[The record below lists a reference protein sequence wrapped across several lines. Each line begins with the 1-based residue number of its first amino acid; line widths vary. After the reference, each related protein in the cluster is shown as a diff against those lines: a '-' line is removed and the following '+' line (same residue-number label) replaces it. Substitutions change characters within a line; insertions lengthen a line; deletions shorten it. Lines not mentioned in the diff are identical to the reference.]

1 MKTLGVQILLRDD
14 RSSTLIL
21 EPDNTGVRKL
31 FAITQTNPPGYIF
44 TKEDFFMNNFFAT
57 PEGGWGDGSV
67 HLTTVGIAI
76 VIAVIALLLIVAA
89 IVRHK
94 NATHKSALT
103 TKQLVYS
110 AVAIALAVVCSMIK
124 LFDMPMG
131 GSVTLLSMLFIV
143 LIAYWYGPYVG
154 IMTAVAYGLVQF
166 VLEPIFYTIP
176 QMLLDYPLA
185 FGALGLAG
193 FFNKK
198 KWGLQIGY
206 IVGVIGRF
214 VFATISGVVFF
225 AAYAPEGM
233 SPLAYSAGYQASYLV
248 PEAIITLIIICIP
261 PVSHALAEV
270 RKRAVEA

>member
-1 MKTLGVQILLRDD
+1 
-14 RSSTLIL
+14 
-21 EPDNTGVRKL
+21 
-31 FAITQTNPPGYIF
+31 
-44 TKEDFFMNNFFAT
+44 MNNFFAT
-57 PEGGWGDGSV
+57 PEGAWGDGSV
-67 HLTTVGIAI
+67 HLTATGIILVAAVS
-76 VIAVIALLLIVAA
+76 VILILIAALLRHRSSRKKAA
-89 IVRHK
+89 F
-94 NATHKSALT
+94 T

-124 LFDMPMG
+124 LFEMPMG

-166 VLEPIFYTIP
+166 VTEPIFYTIP

-193 FFNKK
+193 FFYKK

-206 IVGVIGRF
+206 VVGVLGRF

-225 AAYAPEGM
+225 GSYAPEGM
-233 SPLAYSAGYQASYLV
+233 SPIIYSIAYQASYLL
-248 PEAIITLIIICIP
+248 PEMIVTLVIISIP
-261 PVSHALAEV
+261 PVAHAFARIKRNALEV
-270 RKRAVEA
+270 S

>member
-1 MKTLGVQILLRDD
+1 M
-14 RSSTLIL
+14 
-21 EPDNTGVRKL
+21 
-31 FAITQTNPPGYIF
+31 
-44 TKEDFFMNNFFAT
+44 
-57 PEGGWGDGSV
+57 
-67 HLTTVGIAI
+67 
-76 VIAVIALLLIVAA
+76 
-89 IVRHK
+89 RHK

-193 FFNKK
+193 FFNKEK
-198 KWGLQIGY
+198 
-206 IVGVIGRF
+206 VGTSDRIYRWRYRTF
-214 VFATISGVVFF
+214 CICNDLRRCIFRSIR
-225 AAYAPEGM
+225 PEGM